1 MAVFVVFVLY
11 LRSQGVYRCRRPERG
26 LSLAEEV
33 LIAPLRVLCTN
44 IDTRR
49 SPNLS
54 KFNLDTLQT
63 FISTGRIDPT
73 KRITA
78 VELARS
84 GLVARP
90 KDGIKLLGR
99 GAESFTT
106 RGVSILVSRASASA
120 IKRIEELGGTV
131 VTRYYT
137 RLSLR
142 RLIRGEVENRDT
154 PLPVG
159 KEFVAEELQRMREGG
174 WKYRLP
180 DPTSRWDREYY
191 RDRAHRGYLSHEVAP
206 GESPSLFWKVPP
218 EVRGGRTGTAE
229 VDAES
234 TDTEKVVL
242 PKARQ
247 VKEKEEL
254 LF

>member
-1 MAVFVVFVLY
+1 MFFELFLGAGAQTPGLAALALLY
-11 LRSQGVYRCRRPERG
+11 TWCL
-26 LSLAEEV
+26 LSTWNLHANM
-33 LIAPLRVLCTN
+33 RVT
-44 IDTRR
+44 TRR

-54 KFNLDTLQT
+54 TFNLDTLQT
-63 FISTGRIDPT
+63 FLSTGRLDPT
-73 KRITA
+73 QRITP
-78 VELARS
+78 VELSRS

-99 GAESFTT
+99 GTASFTT
-106 RGVSILVSRASASA
+106 PNVHLLVSRASASA
-120 IKRIEELGGTV
+120 IRRVEELGGSV

-159 KEFVAEELQRMREGG
+159 KEFVEGEVRRMRSGG

-180 DPTSRWDREYY
+180 DPTGRWEREYY
-191 RDRAHRGYLSHEVAP
+191 RDVARRGYMSGEVAE
-206 GESPSLFWKVPP
+206 GESPSLFWRVPP
-218 EVRGGRTGTAE
+218 AVRGGRKG
-229 VDAES
+229 DAAVA
-234 TDTEKVVL
+234 EKVVEGEEVEQEVVVS
-242 PKARQ
+242 KRRV